1 MADMFDLE
9 VKVSQVSQNGSVDP
23 DTKKT
28 ILSCITCKSTCTC
41 VCTFNCTML
50 IC

>member
-1 MADMFDLE
+1 MFDLE
-9 VKVSQVSQNGSVDP
+9 VKVSQVSQNGSVEP

-28 ILSCITCKSTCTC
+28 IISCVTCKSTCTC
-41 VCTFNCTML
+41 PCTFNCTML